1 MMNMNMN
8 KSGVNPVYETTFG
21 VNPNGREGVES
32 VIVKDTESLSISI
45 DGNVEEW
52 NPLDAGGWTRRLM
65 TAKSISIQLSSKR
78 NYGDPGNDYVA
89 SLAWKTGQDCNS
101 VFTINFPNGDKL
113 VFDCVINVTS
123 LGGESTATDTLEW
136 EVLSDGKP
144 QYIEYSGS

>member
-1 MMNMNMN
+1 MTTIL
-8 KSGVNPVYETTFG
+8 SGVNPVYEITFG
-21 VNPNGREGVES
+21 VNTQGREGTGS

-52 NPLDAGGWTRRLM
+52 NPLDAGGWSRRLM

-144 QYIEYSGS
+144 QYTNYSGT

>member
-1 MMNMNMN
+1 MTTIL
-8 KSGVNPVYETTFG
+8 SGVNPVYEITFG
-21 VNPNGREGVES
+21 VNTQGREGTGS

-52 NPLDAGGWTRRLM
+52 NPLDAGGWSRRLM

-144 QYIEYSGS
+144 QYTRYSGT

>member
-1 MMNMNMN
+1 MDRIL
-8 KSGVNPVYETTFG
+8 SGVNPVYEITFG
-21 VNPNGREGVES
+21 VNPNGREGEES

-52 NPLDAGGWTRRLM
+52 NPLDTSGWTRRLM

-78 NYGDPGNDYVA
+78 NYGDPGNDYIA

-123 LGGESTATDTLEW
+123 LGGESTAVDTLEW

-144 QYIEYSGS
+144 QYIEYSGL

>member
-1 MMNMNMN
+1 MTTIL
-8 KSGVNPVYETTFG
+8 SGVNPVYEITFG
-21 VNPNGREGVES
+21 VNTQGREGTGS

-52 NPLDAGGWTRRLM
+52 NPLDAGGWSRRLM

-144 QYIEYSGS
+144 QYTKYSGT